1 MSSQRGNVKKK
12 KAQKHQ
18 NSTAF
23 KNNLHDTST
32 KTKMI
37 NDIQVTQC
45 CSRCTEIIEW
55 KIKYKKYKPLT
66 VPKKWYVILRLT
78 SLTRASPCDT
88 SEASGGVHLVLMM
101 FSYWQNRDRQ
111 IKMACVELHGG
122 LHTAQTQRPIIGCF
136 KEQPI
141 VASV

>member
-1 MSSQRGNVKKK
+1 MFHHTGTVFPRITMSSQRGNVKKK

-18 NSTAF
+18 NSTSF

-37 NDIQVTQC
+37 NNIQVTQC

-66 VPKKWYVILRLT
+66 VPKKWYV
-78 SLTRASPCDT
+78 C
-88 SEASGGVHLVLMM
+88 
-101 FSYWQNRDRQ
+101 
-111 IKMACVELHGG
+111 
-122 LHTAQTQRPIIGCF
+122 
-136 KEQPI
+136 
-141 VASV
+141 